1 MENQQRMMPH
11 SVEAERS
18 LLGCMLLNQEAA
30 YLARESLTAE
40 DFYVSSHKEIYSAML
55 NLQASR
61 KPIDLVTLVD
71 EITRRGTLEGVG
83 GVTYLTELSRYVPTT
98 ANAAAYI
105 KIVQEKSVLRRL
117 IEACT
122 KIVQE
127 CYGGRM
133 ENEQILE
140 MSEKMIYNI
149 SMRRSSNE
157 LVHINEAVLKV
168 FDTIEQLYLNKGTIN
183 GVPSGFQALDDLT
196 TGFHGGE
203 FILVGA
209 RPSMGKSSL
218 MMNIVEYA
226 AVKQGRKVAV
236 FSLEMPR
243 EQLVQR
249 LLCSYSYVN
258 MQNVRQG
265 NLSEEDWEKL
275 AESMGPLAAAPVYI
289 DDTSGITVSEMRSR
303 CRKMQIEHGLDLVVV
318 DYLQLMNANRQNE
331 SRQNEIS
338 EISRMLKGLAK
349 ELNVPVI
356 ALSQLSRSLQA
367 RQDHRPILSDLRD
380 SGAIEQDADLVMFI
394 HREDYYNKE
403 TEEKNIAEII
413 LAKQRNGPLG
423 TVKLAWLGE
432 YTKFSPLPRGYEA
445 GT

>member
-1 MENQQRMMPH
+1 MENQQRVMPH

-18 LLGCMLLNQEAA
+18 LLGCMLLSQDAA
-30 YLARESLTAE
+30 YLAREVLTAQ
-40 DFYVSSHKEIYSAML
+40 DFYVSSHKEIYGAMVG
-55 NLQASR
+55 LQASR

-71 EITRRGTLEGVG
+71 ELNRRGTLEGVG
-83 GVTYLTELSRYVPTT
+83 GAAYLVELSRYVPST
-98 ANAAAYI
+98 ANASAYA
-105 KIVQEKSVLRRL
+105 KIIQEKSLLRKL
-117 IEACT
+117 IDAST
-122 KIVQE
+122 KIAQE
-127 CYGGRM
+127 CYSGRL
-133 ENEQILE
+133 ETEEILQ
-140 MSEKMIYNI
+140 MSEKLIYNI
-149 SMRRSSNE
+149 AMRRAGDE
-157 LVHINEAVLKV
+157 LTHINETVLKV
-168 FDTIEQLYLNKGTIN
+168 FDDIEQLYLNKGMVQ
-183 GVPSGFQALDDLT
+183 GVPSGFPALDDLT

-203 FILVGA
+203 FILIGA

-226 AVKQGRKVAV
+226 AIKRKSTVAV

-249 LLCSYSYVN
+249 LLCSYAFVN

-265 NLSEEDWEKL
+265 NISDQDWEKL
-275 AESMGPLAAAPVYI
+275 AESMGPLAAAPIYI
-289 DDTSGITVSEMRSR
+289 DDTSGISVSEMRSR
-303 CRKMQIEHGLDLVVV
+303 CRKLQIEHGLDLVVV
-318 DYLQLMNANRQNE
+318 DYLQLMSANRQNE

-356 ALSQLSRSLQA
+356 ALSQLSRSLQS

-394 HREDYYNKE
+394 HREEYYNKE
-403 TEEKNIAEII
+403 TEEKNVAELI

-432 YTKFSPLPRGYEA
+432 YTKFVTLPAGYTA
-445 GT
+445 GA